1 MTVSGQSNFLLD
13 EIEENKIVRIA
24 EDTAKQYFLCAY
36 YEQIE
41 DEVWYFLLFDHGHS
55 WKTGKT
61 VKC

>member
-41 DEVWYFLLFDHGHS
+41 DEV
-55 WKTGKT
+55 
-61 VKC
+61 